1 MRTLRPLRFISHNLS
16 MKLMVTALME
26 SVTGIFNVLIVIL
39 LVWLMFAILAMN
51 LKSGE
56 LNYCSANA
64 SLLKIDCFAVGGNWK
79 LYDLNFDY
87 IGSTMVTLFVIS
99 TFEGWPW
106 YMYWFIDGTKVGPIR
121 NNDPYF
127 GIYFMVFIMVGSV
140 VSVNLFVA
148 IICINYSI
156 AEEKSKS
163 KYLTQL

>member
-1 MRTLRPLRFISHNLS
+1 
-16 MKLMVTALME
+16 MVTALME

-51 LKSGE
+51 LKSGC
-56 LNYCSANA
+56 LNYCDVSPT
-64 SLLKIDCFAVGGNWK
+64 LLKEMCLAVGGNWK
-79 LYDLNFDY
+79 AYDMNFDY

-106 YMYWFIDGTKVGPIR
+106 YMYWFIDGTKVGPVKD
-121 NNDPYF
+121 NDPYF

-140 VSVNLFVA
+140 ISVNLFVA

-156 AEEKSKS
+156 AEEKSKN
-163 KYLTQL
+163 KHLTDL